1 MITLRIAY
9 FLQAQDGE
17 RIVTSSGESPCY
29 CVYQPGFITTQSLN
43 IRCCYFTQ
51 STLVANFILENELFM
66 STDNQSFDIK
76 ELEDKLDELIQQYNS
91 VRQENTTLKVKQNS
105 LVKEKAKLV
114 EKTNLARTRVE
125 AMISRLKTMEH
136 GT

>member
-1 MITLRIAY
+1 MNT
-9 FLQAQDGE
+9 
-17 RIVTSSGESPCY
+17 
-29 CVYQPGFITTQSLN
+29 N
-43 IRCCYFTQ
+43 
-51 STLVANFILENELFM
+51 
-66 STDNQSFDIK
+66 NQSFDIN
-76 ELEDKLDELIQQYNS
+76 ELENKLEELIQRYNS
-91 VRQENTTLKVKQNS
+91 VQSENNTLKVKQDE

>member
-1 MITLRIAY
+1 
-9 FLQAQDGE
+9 
-17 RIVTSSGESPCY
+17 
-29 CVYQPGFITTQSLN
+29 
-43 IRCCYFTQ
+43 
-51 STLVANFILENELFM
+51 M
-66 STDNQSFDIK
+66 STNNQSFGIK
-76 ELEDKLDELIQQYNS
+76 ELEDKLDELIQQYNA
-91 VRQENTTLKVKQNS
+91 VRQENTTLKVKQDA

>member
-1 MITLRIAY
+1 MLSRAS
-9 FLQAQDGE
+9 A
-17 RIVTSSGESPCY
+17 R
-29 CVYQPGFITTQSLN
+29 VYNKSVLLN
-43 IRCCYFTQ
+43 IRHCYFTQ
-51 STLVANFILENELFM
+51 SALVANFILENELFM

-91 VRQENTTLKVKQNS
+91 VRQENTTLKVKQDS